1 MKVQDAVNIDDLR
14 RLAKRRLPRSAFDFI
29 EGGVEDEHCL
39 LANES
44 SFAGHR
50 LVPRYMVDTSRR
62 DQSVELFGHSY
73 ASPFGIAPTGMA
85 ALFAPN
91 ADLIPRALGCGGEYP
106 VHNVGRFHR
115 VDRGGGTGRTRAYL
129 VSTVRGARQKDF

>member
-14 RLAKRRLPRSAFDFI
+14 RLAKRRLPRLAFDFI

-44 SFAGHR
+44 SFARHR

-73 ASPFGIAPTGMA
+73 ASRLGLRRPGWRRF
-85 ALFAPN
+85 FAPN
-91 ADLIPRALGCGGEYP
+91 ADLIPRA
-106 VHNVGRFHR
+106 
-115 VDRGGGTGRTRAYL
+115 RGGGAE
-129 VSTVRGARQKDF
+129 